1 MMLAAV
7 AAASPGTT
15 RVRPASE
22 SPSSDV
28 SMSSKYSIPAILAT
42 VRGGASPMR
51 SIIAP
56 ASTGPGP
63 VSDRDDDLSPGVSGL
78 EIADGRGHLAQRI
91 RAVDDRGDLPG
102 LEQLAQDGQ
111 IIPALLGHEEGHLLA
126 QHGRGHE
133 HLDRPAHG
141 PDPPALVRRP
151 DSHQNPARGE
161 HAPAL
166 RQLPAPRDVH
176 QHVVAPSG

>member
-7 AAASPGTT
+7 AAALPGTT
-15 RVRPASE
+15 WVRPASE

-42 VRGGASPMR
+42 VRGDASPTR

-63 VSDRDDDLSPGVSGL
+63 VSDRDDDLSPGVSCL

-91 RAVDDRGDLPG
+91 GAVDDRGDLAG
-102 LEQLAQDGQ
+102 LEQLAQHGQ
-111 IIPALLGHEEGHLLA
+111 IIPAWLGHEEGHLLVH
-126 QHGRGHE
+126 HGRGHE

-141 PDPPALVRRP
+141 PDPPALARRP
-151 DSHQNPARGE
+151 DPHQDRGRGE

-166 RQLPAPRDVH
+166 RQPPV
-176 QHVVAPSG
+176 